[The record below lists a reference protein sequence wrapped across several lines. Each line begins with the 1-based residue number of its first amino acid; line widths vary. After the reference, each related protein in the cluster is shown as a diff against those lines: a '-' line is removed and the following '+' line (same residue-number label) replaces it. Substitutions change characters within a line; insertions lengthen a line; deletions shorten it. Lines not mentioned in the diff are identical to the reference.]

1 MDAGIPIK
9 APVAGIAMG
18 LITGEDGEYAILS
31 DIQGIEDFLG
41 DMDFK
46 VAGTADGVNALQMDV
61 KTTHLTPAILKE
73 ALEQARQ
80 GRLHIMSKMNE
91 SISEVRDHMSEHAPK
106 MIRMK
111 IDVSKI
117 GALIG
122 PGGRV
127 IRAIIEETGTTINVE
142 DDGSVT
148 IGGVDSTMLGLAQ
161 SRVDALTRDLAIGDI
176 FTGKVVRLTNFGAFV
191 ELVPGKD
198 GLIRNG
204 DLGDIEE
211 DLAEGQELTVII
223 REIDSQGRVNL
234 SRKALFGDDSPP
246 APRPEPSGGFNRDRG
261 GDRGGRGGRGGDR
274 GPSRGPGGPGGGG
287 RFQGGR

>member
-1 MDAGIPIK
+1 
-9 APVAGIAMG
+9 
-18 LITGEDGEYAILS
+18 
-31 DIQGIEDFLG
+31 
-41 DMDFK
+41 
-46 VAGTADGVNALQMDV
+46 
-61 KTTHLTPAILKE
+61 
-73 ALEQARQ
+73 
-80 GRLHIMSKMNE
+80 
-91 SISEVRDHMSEHAPK
+91 HMSEHAPK